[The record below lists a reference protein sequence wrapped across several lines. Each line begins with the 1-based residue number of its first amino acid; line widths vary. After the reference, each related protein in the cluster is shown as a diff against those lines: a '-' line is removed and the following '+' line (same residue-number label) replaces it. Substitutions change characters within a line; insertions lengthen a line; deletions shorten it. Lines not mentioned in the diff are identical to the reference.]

1 MLLTEATEK
10 KTALLFV
17 NQTSALAGRGQ
28 RDSIYTTSQVLHVL
42 LRDFT
47 VPFLSLA
54 RTIFIKGA
62 LFGTDRDDGGGASR
76 DGCGA
81 TAHAMNSLRILSGR
95 EGERAESLS
104 VERRKKERK
113 TEG

>member
-1 MLLTEATEK
+1 MSSRLVLSSVKYRILARFTQPE
-10 KTALLFV
+10 
-17 NQTSALAGRGQ
+17 AGRELTLP
-28 RDSIYTTSQVLHVL
+28 SA
-42 LRDFT
+42 
-47 VPFLSLA
+47 A